1 MNIQTLTKE
10 EIKKSAPAVYATQPK
25 ASMTD
30 RYSFVQTD
38 KIIEGFNKAGWEVTK
53 AFQSKTKKDDIAER
67 KHVVRLSNPEFQPVM
82 REVGSLTP
90 EIILINSHNGTSSI
104 RMELGLYRLVCSNGL
119 VISDTQF
126 AQVKRRH
133 FGIEQEEIFNVIYDA
148 TKEFNDIW
156 GKIDEYKS
164 IKLTNGQRLDFASK
178 VIEQHWGTDSVI
190 TPDALLL
197 PRRTEDKNDDL
208 FSTYNVIQENVIK
221 GGANYMHPHRNTVRR
236 TRAIK
241 NADRDIRI
249 NTMLWAMTESFRLN
263 KKFTF

>member
-25 ASMTD
+25 ASMTE

-38 KIIEGFNKAGWEVTK
+38 KIIEGFNQAGWDVTK
-53 AFQSKTKKDDIAER
+53 AFQSKTKKDDPNVR

-82 REVGSLTP
+82 KEVGSLTP
-90 EIILINSHNGTSSI
+90 EIILINSHNGSSSI
-104 RMELGLYRLVCSNGL
+104 RMEIGLFRLVCSNGL
-119 VISDTQF
+119 IIADSHF

-133 FGIEQEEIFNVIYDA
+133 FGVDQDEIFQVIYDA
-148 TKEFNDIW
+148 TKEFNDVW
-156 GKIDEYKS
+156 GKVDEYRS

-178 VIEQHWGTDSVI
+178 VIEQNWGSDSVI
-190 TPDALLL
+190 TPDALLI
-197 PRRTEDKNDDL
+197 PRRIEDKSDDL

-221 GGANYMHPHRNTVRR
+221 GGANYIHPHRNTLRK

-249 NTMLWAMTESFRLN
+249 NAMLWQFIENFRLN
-263 KKFTF
+263 RKFSL